1 MRRLLEEF
9 IYDKDTD
16 YIVTFNKP
24 EKKEDFLE
32 MISIALTCLGECKEI
47 DSKNIKCFK
56 LSAFRLIYCNPHHVS
71 YIQEYPVPGKEDTI
85 L

>member
-24 EKKEDFLE
+24 EKKEDMLE
-32 MISIALTCLGECKEI
+32 MLSIALSCLCECREI
-47 DSKNIKCFK
+47 DSKNIKCFR
-56 LSAFRLIYCNPHHVS
+56 LSAFRLIYCNPSHVS
-71 YIQEYPVPGKEDTI
+71 YIQEYPAVGKEGSI